1 MHTISCWRPHWARDP
16 WLAAWRDQV
25 PGPERA
31 DWPQQA
37 GFDELLAEAR
47 LRGRAVPAALRFSV
61 GLEPPDYYECHIAAT
76 GEVPTR
82 PHNWHDWFNA
92 LAWLVWP
99 RLKGALNRRHL
110 WAMQAQGEVRRGPW
124 RDAATL
130 LDESGLIVAASD
142 PLWLDALDHMR
153 WTGLLCGEAR
163 RHWGRS
169 IEVLP
174 VGHALL
180 EQLLTPF
187 ARITGKAWLVQVP
200 ARYFDWPLPERR
212 DWLDRQLAAR
222 LDDGQVLARPACLA
236 PLPVLGVPG
245 WWPANESEA
254 FYADPGVFCPRRR
267 HLGCAE
273 RLDLTGAD

>member
-110 WAMQAQGEVRRGPW
+110 WAMQAQGEVRRGQDLQ
-124 RDAATL
+124 RGDRAAEDADFEAQVRGDTGGHRVE
-130 LDESGLIVAASD
+130 DRSGVI
-142 PLWLDALDHMR
+142 
-153 WTGLLCGEAR
+153 AR
-163 RHWGRS
+163 
-169 IEVLP
+169 
-174 VGHALL
+174 
-180 EQLLTPF
+180 T
-187 ARITGKAWLVQVP
+187 
-200 ARYFDWPLPERR
+200 
-212 DWLDRQLAAR
+212 
-222 LDDGQVLARPACLA
+222 
-236 PLPVLGVPG
+236 
-245 WWPANESEA
+245 
-254 FYADPGVFCPRRR
+254 
-267 HLGCAE
+267 
-273 RLDLTGAD
+273 